1 MIREQHE
8 VNAAQWK
15 KHALHCVFL
24 ALSFTLVFN
33 ILGAIVT
40 FFYFAFVEVGLESA
54 RNLPETGTKLTY
66 FALRAG
72 AILVAVNAVGMV
84 MLSPLIKRLRKKSSA
99 TQGETVSSLLNLPAH
114 MAGLSLAG
122 WAVAAI
128 VFGIIPIFVDEFRA
142 GPWHR
147 ATRSLLGIAL
157 VGGPFTIVSIYL
169 VLERIM
175 PGLIQRFFP
184 VDMLAGVPKTFR
196 ISVLFKMIAVM
207 LLIGLVPVSV
217 VSHLTLHEIH
227 LVQTGKLDFEDFLT
241 RMPFAVGFLLFL
253 AVASGLVLSILI
265 AHTVT
270 LPLRAAGTTM
280 ERIREGDLN
289 ATIPVLSNDEIGL
302 MLAGL
307 NRMVEGLR
315 ERDTIRDTFGMY
327 LSPDVV
333 TRLLRSPESV
343 NLGGQLK
350 EITILVADLRGFTAC
365 TANLKPE
372 LVLKLVNMYLE
383 RMVEIILKYGGI
395 IDEFTGDGILAF
407 FGAPKYLPDS
417 QMAALRCAVEMQEQ
431 MPEFNKEISQTLPEL
446 GSRELSMGIA
456 VNSGELVVG
465 NIGSEKRK
473 KYGAVGVPI
482 NIAFRVEKLTPGNQI
497 IITEP
502 VYEKVREIV
511 QTEIIE
517 DVSLKGIDTAVT
529 LYRILRLKDQSDPR

>member
-1 MIREQHE
+1 MIREQYE
-8 VNAAQWK
+8 TNPAPWK
-15 KHALHCVFL
+15 KHALHCIVF
-24 ALSFTLVFN
+24 ALGVALIFN
-33 ILGAIVT
+33 ILGALIT
-40 FFYFAFVEVGLESA
+40 FFYFAFVQAGLQSA
-54 RNLPETGTKLTY
+54 RNIPETEAKFIY
-66 FALRAG
+66 FVLRAS
-72 AILVAVNAVGMV
+72 AIFVVVNALGIYTFRPM
-84 MLSPLIKRLRKKSSA
+84 IKRLRRKSYTLSV
-99 TQGETVSSLLNLPAH
+99 ETVGNLLSLPAY
-114 MAGLSLAG
+114 MAGFSLVG
-122 WAVAAI
+122 WAAAAI
-128 VFGIIPIFVDEFRA
+128 VFGVVPIFLNEFSG

-147 ATRSLLGIAL
+147 ATHSLLGITL
-157 VGGPFTIVSIYL
+157 VGGPFTVISVYL

-175 PGLIQRFFP
+175 PALVQRFFP
-184 VDMLAGVPKTFR
+184 LDMFVGVPRSFR
-196 ISVLFKMIAVM
+196 ISVLLKMIAVL

-217 VSHLTLHEIH
+217 VSFLTLQQIH
-227 LVQTGKLDFEDFLT
+227 LVQNGSIDFEDFLA
-241 RMPFAVGFLLFL
+241 RMPFTIGFLLFF
-253 AVASGLVLSILI
+253 AVASGTALSILI
-265 AHTVT
+265 AHTVS
-270 LPLRAAGTTM
+270 LPLRQAGTTM

-289 ATIPVLSNDEIGL
+289 VTIPVLSNDEIGL

-315 ERDTIRDTFGMY
+315 ERDTIRETFGMY

-383 RMVEIILKYGGI
+383 KMVEIILKHGGI

-431 MPEFNKEISQTLPEL
+431 MPEFNREISEALPEI
-446 GSRELSMGIA
+446 GSRELTMGIA

-497 IITEP
+497 LITEP

-511 QTEIIE
+511 QTETIE
-517 DVSLKGIDTAVT
+517 NVCLKGIDTAVT
-529 LYRILRLKDQSDPR
+529 LYRILKLD